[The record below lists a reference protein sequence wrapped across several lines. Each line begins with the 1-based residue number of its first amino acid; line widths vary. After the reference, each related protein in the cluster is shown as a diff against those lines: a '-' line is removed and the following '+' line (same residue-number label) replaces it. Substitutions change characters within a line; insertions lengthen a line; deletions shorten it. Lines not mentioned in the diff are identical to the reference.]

1 MGNLIN
7 AYFFFYTVW
16 QCIYFC
22 CNWFS
27 FGLETTDFLLVVCC
41 TLLLSSKKC
50 FRAPHFY
57 LRHCDIF
64 VVNVRY
70 MCRYCP
76 PIKNNHNI
84 ILSRGIYIWFM
95 IVVNLR
101 NVYAVVMS
109 DLMIPWE
116 KVNSML
122 FTKINWIL
130 HFFYFTDNEEKRER
144 KAPSSSKIRT
154 TTWHKHD
161 TGVGVSQAQWRIS
174 VYLCWESECKLRHKT
189 RDLMPYWGP

>member
-1 MGNLIN
+1 MRI
-7 AYFFFYTVW
+7 FFFTQYDNAS
-16 QCIYFC
+16 IYFLLYLIFFWTGK
-22 CNWFS
+22 NWF
-27 FGLETTDFLLVVCC
+27 FIGGLLYFIVMFQNH
-41 TLLLSSKKC
+41 

-57 LRHCDIF
+57 LRHCDSF

-95 IVVNLR
+95 IVVYLR
-101 NVYAVVMS
+101 NVWFDDSMRK
-109 DLMIPWE
+109 I
-116 KVNSML
+116 NSML

-130 HFFYFTDNEEKRER
+130 HFFCFTDNEEKRER

-189 RDLMPYWGP
+189 HDLMPYWGP

>member
-1 MGNLIN
+1 MGEFNKWV
-7 AYFFFYTVW
+7 FFLFYTVW
-16 QCIYFC
+16 QCIYL
-22 CNWFS
+22 FS
-27 FGLETTDFLLVVCC
+27 VVIDFLLDWKQWFFIGG
-41 TLLLSSKKC
+41 LLYFIVMFQNH

-57 LRHCDIF
+57 LRHCDSF
-64 VVNVRY
+64 VRY

-174 VYLCWESECKLRHKT
+174 VYLCWESECKLRHKPH
-189 RDLMPYWGP
+189 DLMPYWGP

>member
-1 MGNLIN
+1 MRI
-7 AYFFFYTVW
+7 FFFTQYDNAS
-16 QCIYFC
+16 IYFLLYLIFFWTGN
-22 CNWFS
+22 NWF
-27 FGLETTDFLLVVCC
+27 FIGGLLYFIVMFQNH
-41 TLLLSSKKC
+41 

-57 LRHCDIF
+57 LRHCDSF
-64 VVNVRY
+64 VRY

-189 RDLMPYWGP
+189 HDLMPYWGP

>member
-1 MGNLIN
+1 MRNIFLHSMTMHLFI
-7 AYFFFYTVW
+7 
-16 QCIYFC
+16 FC

-27 FGLETTDFLLVVCC
+27 FGLETTDIFIGGLLYFIVMFQNH
-41 TLLLSSKKC
+41 

-57 LRHCDIF
+57 LRHCDSF

-84 ILSRGIYIWFM
+84 ILSRGIHIWFM
-95 IVVNLR
+95 IVVYLR
-101 NVYAVVMS
+101 NVWFDDSMRK
-109 DLMIPWE
+109 I
-116 KVNSML
+116 NSML

-189 RDLMPYWGP
+189 HDLMPYWGP

>member
-1 MGNLIN
+1 MHLFI
-7 AYFFFYTVW
+7 
-16 QCIYFC
+16 FC

-27 FGLETTDFLLVVCC
+27 FGLETTDFFIGGLLYFIVMFQNH
-41 TLLLSSKKC
+41 

-57 LRHCDIF
+57 LRHCDSF
-64 VVNVRY
+64 VRY

-95 IVVNLR
+95 IVVYLR
-101 NVYAVVMS
+101 NVYALVMS